1 MKTKETLKRIVGY
14 ISPYKGYVALSLI
27 SAILSVAATL
37 AAPVCI
43 GKAIDYIIGPG
54 TVDFA
59 TVGKYIALIGGTI
72 AVGGIFQWTLSL
84 ATNKLAFLAVNE
96 MRKQLFAHI
105 DRLPLSYID
114 SHAHG
119 DLITRMASDIEQI
132 SNGILQGFSQL
143 LTGVFTIAGTLGI
156 MLAIQWQVALVVIV
170 ITPLSLFV
178 ATFVAKHSNA
188 MFRKQSDT
196 QGKLGGYSEEML
208 EGQRIVAAFGYEEEA
223 QKTFE
228 EIDAVLY
235 KYGVK
240 SQFYSS
246 LTNPCTRFVNNLV
259 YAAVGIIGAVIAIL
273 YGTMSA
279 GTLSTFLIYA
289 NQYTKPFNEITGV
302 ITELQT
308 AFACARRVFAVLD
321 EPEESPDDD
330 LPEIEECLGTVE
342 FDDVCFGYSPDKP
355 LLQHIDVK
363 ADKGKKIAI
372 VGPTGCGKTT
382 LINLLMRFYDV
393 DSGEIRVSDA
403 PVKSVKRNSLR
414 GQFGMVLQDT
424 WLFEGTV
431 RDNIAYGRRDATDEE
446 VIAAAQAAHAHRFIS
461 KLADGYDT
469 VITESGGNLSQGQRQ
484 LLCIARIMLT
494 HPPMLI
500 LDEATSNIDTRTEIR
515 IQKAFAEIMKGRTSF
530 IIAHRL
536 STIRDADLI
545 LVMKDGNIIEQGTH
559 EQLLDKGGFYKE
571 LYESQFKRSAF

>member
-1 MKTKETLKRIVGY
+1 MNNKIVIKRMLKY
-14 ISPYKGYVALSLI
+14 IAPFKGYVALSLI
-27 SAILSVAATL
+27 SAVMSVAATL

-54 TVDFA
+54 NVAFDTVAVFMM
-59 TVGKYIALIGGTI
+59 LIGATI
-72 AVGGIFQWTLSL
+72 VVGGIFQWTLSI
-84 ATNKLAFLAVNE
+84 ATNQLAFLAVNE
-96 MRKQLFAHI
+96 MRKELFAHI
-105 DRLPLSYID
+105 SRLPLSYID

-119 DLITRMASDIEQI
+119 DIITRMGNDIEQI

-143 LTGVFTIAGTLGI
+143 LSGVFTIVGTLGI
-156 MLAIQWQVALVVIV
+156 MFAIQWQVALVVVV

-178 ATFVAKHSNA
+178 ATFIAKHSNS

-223 QKTFE
+223 QKRFE
-228 EIDAVLY
+228 EIDAELY
-235 KYGVK
+235 RYGVK

-246 LTNPCTRFVNNLV
+246 LSNPCTRFVNNLV
-259 YAAVGIIGAVIAIL
+259 YAAVGIVGAVIAVI
-273 YGTMSA
+273 YGTMSP

-308 AFACARRVFAVLD
+308 ALACARRVFVVLD
-321 EPEESPDDD
+321 EPEESSDAD
-330 LPEIEECLGTVE
+330 LPELGECLGTVR

-355 LLQHIDVK
+355 LLQHIDLH
-363 ADKGKKIAI
+363 AEKGKKIAI

-382 LINLLMRFYDV
+382 MINLLMRYYDV
-393 DSGEIRVSDA
+393 DSGEIRVSGA
-403 PVKSVKRNSLR
+403 PVKSVTRNSLR
-414 GQFGMVLQDT
+414 RQFGMVLQDT

-431 RDNIAYGRRDATDEE
+431 RDNIAYGKRDATDDE
-446 VIAAAQAAHAHRFIS
+446 VIAAAKAAHAHGFIS

-469 VITESGGNLSQGQRQ
+469 VIAENGGNLSQGQRQ

-500 LDEATSNIDTRTEIR
+500 LDEATSNIDTRTEMK
-515 IQKAFAEIMKGRTSF
+515 IQEAFARIMQGRTSF

-545 LVMKDGNIIEQGTH
+545 LVMRDGNIVEQGSH
-559 EQLLDKGGFYKE
+559 EDLLARNGFYAE
-571 LYESQFKRSAF
+571 LYLSQFKKA

>member
-1 MKTKETLKRIVGY
+1 MNNKLIIKRLAKY
-14 ISPYKGYVALSLI
+14 IAPYKGYVALSLI
-27 SAILSVAATL
+27 SAVFSVAATL

-43 GKAIDYIIGPG
+43 GTAIDYIIGPG
-54 TVDFA
+54 NVAFDTVAVFM
-59 TVGKYIALIGGTI
+59 ILIGVTVV
-72 AVGGIFQWTLSL
+72 VGGIFQWTLSL
-84 ATNKLAFLAVNE
+84 STNKLAFLAVNE

-105 DRLPLSYID
+105 DKLPLSYID

-119 DLITRMASDIEQI
+119 DLITRMASDVEQI

-156 MLAIQWQVALVVIV
+156 MLAIQWQVALVVIF

-188 MFRKQSDT
+188 MFRKQSDA
-196 QGKLGGYSEEML
+196 QGKLGGFSEEML

-228 EIDAVLY
+228 EIDSTLY

-246 LTNPCTRFVNNLV
+246 LSNPCTRFVNNLV
-259 YAAVGIIGAVIAIL
+259 YAAVGIVGAIIAIV
-273 YGTMSA
+273 YGTMSP

-308 AFACARRVFAVLD
+308 ALACARRVFAVMD
-321 EPEESPDDD
+321 EPEESSDED
-330 LPEIEECLGTVE
+330 LAEIDECLGTVE
-342 FDDVCFGYSPDKP
+342 FDDVCFGYTPQKP
-355 LLQHIDVK
+355 LLQHIDLK
-363 ADKGKKIAI
+363 AESGKKIAI

-382 LINLLMRFYDV
+382 MINLLMRFYDV
-393 DSGEIRVSDA
+393 DSGEIRVSGA
-403 PVKSVKRNSLR
+403 PVKSVRRNSLR
-414 GQFGMVLQDT
+414 KQFGMVLQDT

-431 RDNIAYGRRDATDEE
+431 RDNIAYGKRDATDEE
-446 VIAAAQAAHAHRFIS
+446 VIAAAKAAHAHGFII

-500 LDEATSNIDTRTEIR
+500 LDEATSNIDTRTEIK
-515 IQKAFAEIMKGRTSF
+515 IQKAFAEIMRGRTSF

-545 LVMKDGNIIEQGTH
+545 LVMKDGNIVEQGKH
-559 EQLLDKGGFYKE
+559 EELLKKRGFYAQ
-571 LYESQFKRSAF
+571 LYESQFKKSSV